1 MGCCHAP
8 GDGGGCTSGGVFPYS
23 VGNRFFGLSG
33 TEYRTVMAY
42 APGTR
47 IGRFSSPLALYD
59 GIATGIA
66 DERDNAR
73 SINET
78 RFAFT
83 QFRCSVCRG
92 DFDGDDQVAASDLAI
107 MLGSWGEVQSDLN
120 GDGVSDAA
128 DLSILLGA
136 WGPCN

>member
-1 MGCCHAP
+1 
-8 GDGGGCTSGGVFPYS
+8 
-23 VGNRFFGLSG
+23 
-33 TEYRTVMAY
+33 MAY

-47 IGRFSSPLALYD
+47 IGRFSSPNVIYD

-66 DERDNAR
+66 DERDNTR

-78 RFAFT
+78 RFVFT

-107 MLGSWGEVQSDLN
+107 MLGFWDSN
-120 GDGVSDAA
+120 GSGAIDADINDDAIVNAA
-128 DLSILLGA
+128 DLSILLSA
-136 WGPCN
+136 WGICP